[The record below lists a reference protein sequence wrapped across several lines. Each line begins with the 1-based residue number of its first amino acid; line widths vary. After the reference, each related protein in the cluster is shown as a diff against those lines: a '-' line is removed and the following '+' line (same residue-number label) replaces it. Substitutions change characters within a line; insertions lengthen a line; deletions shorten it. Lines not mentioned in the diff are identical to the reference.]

1 MIIGEGYI
9 GEDILAGAV
18 GALIRWSVFLPQLG
32 GPLYTLAPGIYY
44 GNCPFV
50 DGNFSPYIH

>member
-44 GNCPFV
+44 
-50 DGNFSPYIH
+50 